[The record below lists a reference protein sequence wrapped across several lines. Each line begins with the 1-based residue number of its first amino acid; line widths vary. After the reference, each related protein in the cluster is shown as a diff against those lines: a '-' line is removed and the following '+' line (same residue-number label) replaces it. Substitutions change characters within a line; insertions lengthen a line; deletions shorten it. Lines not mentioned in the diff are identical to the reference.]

1 MESDLLI
8 VVGSRF
14 SDRVAANPKTF
25 AQNAKIIQIDIDEAE
40 INKNVAVDIS
50 LIGDVR
56 KVLTVLNQ
64 RLDSLSHTD
73 WMQEVAERK
82 VEVPLN
88 YNHDVLTGP

>member
-1 MESDLLI
+1 M
-8 VVGSRF
+8 
-14 SDRVAANPKTF
+14 K
-25 AQNAKIIQIDIDEAE
+25 QE

-88 YNHDVLTGP
+88 YNHDVLTGPYIIEKLDEITNGEAIIATSRTASDVGCAVL